1 MRLLPAAGWFGSR
14 ANHVSCVAGSLPSFR
29 SYSRTWPPRFL
40 LNDAVYGPE
49 HQLFAQRS
57 QTLPNMNRLLPLFF
71 LAISCLPSGAQTT
84 ITIMDGVI
92 FHDGYAGLV
101 PDVAPQ
107 PGIIKLRNDLFTRKL
122 TPDELASIGTTLQ
135 MRVVIG
141 ALCDNYDRIGGVN
154 MALVPA
160 GESTYDPALV
170 EHIELGRFIT
180 PFMNKNVQPD
190 SVPYVF
196 NVDNVAMLLKDVALT
211 STYDIWIELAVFG
224 VPYAANTQVAG
235 CSGRN
240 DVFTGKLTFQTNDP
254 AAATDTNVLLP
265 LFFNDYMNNYQATAT
280 DTLGR
285 TTKSITFQVAED
297 LADAAFFLITSNHG
311 ANTGGEE
318 YNRRFHYAYYDG
330 ALRLTYKPGRPT
342 CEPFRPFNT
351 QSNGIYGT
359 TPKSPAQWQSFSNWC
374 PGDVIDIRRIDLGP
388 VTAGEH
394 SFMLRVPT
402 AVFANG
408 EGYFPLSLY
417 FQGTTSGSI
426 SGVGIADHA
435 GSDPSL
441 TIYPNPTNGSF
452 TIELP
457 LAKGQI
463 TVTNVLGEVVLQRNT
478 STTRTQLQLEN
489 AGLYMVH
496 VRTEQGT
503 TTRKLVV
510 DK

>member
-1 MRLLPAAGWFGSR
+1 MPDQPI
-14 ANHVSCVAGSLPSFR
+14 SL
-29 SYSRTWPPRFL
+29 
-40 LNDAVYGPE
+40 
-49 HQLFAQRS
+49 Q
-57 QTLPNMNRLLPLFF
+57 NMNRLLPLLF
-71 LAISCLPSGAQTT
+71 LTIGCLPSYSQTT
-84 ITIMDGVI
+84 ITVMDGVI

-122 TPDELASIGTTLQ
+122 TTDELASIGTTLQ

-160 GESTYDPALV
+160 GEETYDPALV

-180 PFMNKNVQPD
+180 PFMNKNIQPD

-196 NVDNVAMLLKDVALT
+196 NVDNVAMLLKDVELT
-211 STYDIWIELAVFG
+211 NTYDIWIELAVFG

-235 CSGRN
+235 CSNRN
-240 DVFTGKLTFQTNDP
+240 DVFSGKLTFQTNDP
-254 AAATDTNVLLP
+254 VAAADTNVLLP
-265 LFFNDYMNNYQATAT
+265 LFFNTNMNNYQAGAT
-280 DTLGR
+280 DTLGQ
-285 TTKSITFQVAED
+285 TTRSITFQVEED
-297 LADAAFFLITSNHG
+297 LTDASFFLITSNHG
-311 ANTGGEE
+311 ANTDGEE
-318 YNRRFHYAYYDG
+318 YNRRFHYAYYNG
-330 ALRLTYKPGRPT
+330 ALRLTYKPGRLT
-342 CEPFRPFNT
+342 CEPFRQFNT
-351 QSNGIYGT
+351 QGNGIYGSSPRT
-359 TPKSPAQWQSFSNWC
+359 PAQWQSFSNWC

-426 SGVGIADHA
+426 TGIEFADQG

-441 TIYPNPTNGSF
+441 AIYPNPTNGSF

-457 LAKGQI
+457 SKKAQI
-463 TVTNVLGEVVLQRNT
+463 TVTNVLGEIVYQQN
-478 STTRTQLQLEN
+478 STTSRTQLQLEN
-489 AGLYMVH
+489 SGLYMVH

-503 TTRKLVV
+503 STRKVVV